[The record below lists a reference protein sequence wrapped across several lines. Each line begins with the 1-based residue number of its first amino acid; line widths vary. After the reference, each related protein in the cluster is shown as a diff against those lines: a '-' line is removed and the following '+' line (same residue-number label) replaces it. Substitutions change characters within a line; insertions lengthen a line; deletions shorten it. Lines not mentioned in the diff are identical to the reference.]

1 MPDDQECVRV
11 ESGDETLYV
20 CDGVLYRPTYYGDE
34 LVYEI
39 VSDAGDAPVAV
50 GSGSVEGL
58 RLTSPLTTGAEV
70 RALQNALV
78 DAGYDVGGVDGAFGS
93 FTETSLR
100 VFQRDHELPITGMV
114 DVATATALGF

>member
-1 MPDDQECVRV
+1 MPEDQECVRV

-39 VSDAGDAPVAV
+39 VSDEGDAPIAV

-78 DAGYDVGGVDGAFGS
+78 DAGYDVGGV
-93 FTETSLR
+93 
-100 VFQRDHELPITGMV
+100 V
-114 DVATATALGF
+114 DAATATALGF

>member
-1 MPDDQECVRV
+1 MPEDQECERI

-39 VSDAGDAPVAV
+39 VSDEGNATV

-78 DAGYDVGGVDGAFGS
+78 AAGYDVGSVDGAFGS
-93 FTETSLR
+93 GTETMLR
-100 VFQRDHELPITGMV
+100 AFQQDHELPVTGVV
-114 DVATATALGF
+114 DAATATALGF